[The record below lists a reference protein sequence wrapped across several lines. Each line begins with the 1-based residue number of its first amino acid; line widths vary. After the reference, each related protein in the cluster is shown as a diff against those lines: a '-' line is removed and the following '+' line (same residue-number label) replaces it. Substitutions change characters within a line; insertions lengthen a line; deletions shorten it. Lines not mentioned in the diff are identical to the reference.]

1 MCNDT
6 DEKGPYN
13 YNTKSKASWYWS
25 RSWGACERLGC
36 KYYVLTDYQRWVFG
50 TFDDN
55 KSHGYVSKI
64 KAFSDEEPSV
74 GQALLY
80 WAEYVPLSSSQKG
93 VWLMVDPLLETSK
106 DSALPRRM
114 FLEWKLYSLITQLDE
129 TRPRREERASR
140 VSRRL
145 MRVM

>member
-1 MCNDT
+1 M
-6 DEKGPYN
+6 
-13 YNTKSKASWYWS
+13 
-25 RSWGACERLGC
+25 
-36 KYYVLTDYQRWVFG
+36 FG

-80 WAEYVPLSSSQKG
+80 WAEYVPLSLSQKG
-93 VWLMVDPLLETSK
+93 VWLMVDPLLETRK
-106 DSALPRRM
+106 DSAQPRRM

-129 TRPRREERASR
+129 MHPRREGRVKRA
-140 VSRRL
+140 SRRL